1 MAVILHID
9 ASVRTTRSLSRD
21 LSASRVALLRERIGE
36 AVVVR
41 RDLASDPPPF
51 ITEAWIR
58 AAFTKAEGR
67 TNEDQLALAWS
78 DTAIAEL
85 ERADIIVL
93 GTPMYNY
100 GLPAALKA
108 WIDQVVRVD
117 RTFSFDLARG
127 NWPLAPILGGKSLAL
142 LTASGEFGFAT
153 GGIRETW
160 NHLNTHLRA
169 LSSYLGVAHFHH
181 VGIEYQEFG
190 DARHAAPSPRPRQHC
205 RRSPTASRPGRKPL
219 LSSGG
224 SNSLGR
230 NPLRLRLLLYRRL
243 V

>member
-9 ASVRTTRSLSRD
+9 ASARTTRSLSRD
-21 LSASRVALLRERIGE
+21 LSASLVALLRERIGE

-51 ITEAWIR
+51 VTEAWIK

-67 TNEDQLALAWS
+67 TNEDQAALAWS
-78 DTAIAEL
+78 DAAIAEL
-85 ERADIIVL
+85 DRADIIVL
-93 GTPMYNY
+93 GAPMYNY

-127 NWPLAPILGGKSLAL
+127 DWPLAPVLYGKTLAL
-142 LTASGEFGFAT
+142 LTASGEFGFAP

-160 NHLNTHLRA
+160 NHLDTHLRA
-169 LSSYLGVAHFHH
+169 LCSYLGVAHFRH

-190 DARHAAPSPRPRQHC
+190 DTRHVRSVAEAKAALPELADFLAASQHC
-205 RRSPTASRPGRKPL
+205 
-219 LSSGG
+219 
-224 SNSLGR
+224 
-230 NPLRLRLLLYRRL
+230 
-243 V
+243 

>member
-1 MAVILHID
+1 MAIILHVD
-9 ASVRTTRSLSRD
+9 ASARTTRSLTRD
-21 LSASRVALLRERIGE
+21 LSASLVAQLCERIGE
-36 AVVVR
+36 AVVLR

-51 ITEAWIR
+51 VTEAWIK

-67 TNEDQLALAWS
+67 TTEDQSALAWS

-93 GTPMYNY
+93 GAPMYNY

-127 NWPLAPILGGKSLAL
+127 DWPLAPILGGKALAL
-142 LTASGEFGFAT
+142 LTASGEFGFGP

-160 NHLNTHLRA
+160 NHLDNHLRA

-181 VGIEYQEFG
+181 IGIEYQEFG
-190 DARHAAPSPRPRQHC
+190 DARHACSVAEAKAALPALADRL
-205 RRSPTASRPGRKPL
+205 ASGL
-219 LSSGG
+219 ETLT
-224 SNSLGR
+224 
-230 NPLRLRLLLYRRL
+230 
-243 V
+243 

>member
-1 MAVILHID
+1 MTVILHID
-9 ASVRTTRSLSRD
+9 ASARTTRSLTRD
-21 LSASRVALLRERIGE
+21 LSASLVAQLCERIGE
-36 AVVVR
+36 AVVLR

-51 ITEAWIR
+51 VTEAWIK

-67 TNEDQLALAWS
+67 TTEDQSALAWS

-93 GTPMYNY
+93 GAPMYNY

-127 NWPLAPILGGKSLAL
+127 DWPLAPILGGKALTL
-142 LTASGEFGFAT
+142 LTASGEFGFGP

-160 NHLNTHLRA
+160 NHLDTHLRA

-181 VGIEYQEFG
+181 VGVEYQEFG
-190 DARHAAPSPRPRQHC
+190 DGRHKRSVAEAKAALPALADRL
-205 RRSPTASRPGRKPL
+205 ASG
-219 LSSGG
+219 
-224 SNSLGR
+224 LGT
-230 NPLRLRLLLYRRL
+230 LT
-243 V
+243 